1 MNVEIAWRYSSID
14 LIYRA
19 HDVYSSCRSFHS
31 YCGARKVDAFPAE
44 PGMMIQGG
52 RHGYTRKFKMHM
64 EDFKKKRFL
73 QSTILLRFLPY
84 FPGNFG
90 AGPWDPMG
98 FCLQTVPTQVVLCFA
113 GGLECRVPSSPTF
126 GVKKVV
132 QPPSKSSFLGAEELP
147 R

>member
-1 MNVEIAWRYSSID
+1 MCIALAAPSIPTVGQEKSM
-14 LIYRA
+14 L
-19 HDVYSSCRSFHS
+19 
-31 YCGARKVDAFPAE
+31 FPAE

-113 GGLECRVPSSPTF
+113 RRPGMQGAFLSNFRGEEGGAATF
-126 GVKKVV
+126 EIIIPGSWGTSKVDIYPLV
-132 QPPSKSSFLGAEELP
+132 I
-147 R
+147 